1 MPLVTT
7 RHSFLNTKVWQ
18 QLPAHI
24 SPWYYHWRPGGN
36 QFVAP
41 FLPTLLTA
49 PGSSRIL
56 LLFGSRTICKFPLFM
71 LLNKL
76 GQKSYHELSSN
87 KLKKR
92 WKKLSASVEE
102 KRPYFSLT
110 PVPEK
115 RSLFP
120 IRLGPEIMRPRCKGL
135 FFHSTGTLF
144 HWGFTVAL
152 PLLGSLRYHDSDG
165 HENVA

>member
-1 MPLVTT
+1 MIK
-7 RHSFLNTKVWQ
+7 RSD
-18 QLPAHI
+18 LPAYI
-24 SPWYYHWRPGGN
+24 SPCYHPWRPRGNQFIAPYLPTRLISPSPSMYAPSNNTPFVPEYKGLTTVARPYSPCYYPWRPGGN

-41 FLPTLLTA
+41 FLPTRLTA

-56 LLFGSRTICKFPLFM
+56 LLFASRTVCKFPLFM

-76 GQKSYHELSSN
+76 GQKNYLELSSN

-110 PVPEK
+110 PVP
-115 RSLFP
+115 
-120 IRLGPEIMRPRCKGL
+120 
-135 FFHSTGTLF
+135 
-144 HWGFTVAL
+144 
-152 PLLGSLRYHDSDG
+152 
-165 HENVA
+165 